1 LAGGAGFG
9 SGVGFGAADG
19 SSFARA
25 ERSGS
30 RRGAGGNLSVSMAP
44 DGRFCRGELVVRE
57 VNCRHDP
64 DIIGRHLSSKERGDM
79 PGGASGRDVLERAL
93 SQLGEGHPGFE
104 RR

>member
-1 LAGGAGFG
+1 LSALAGGAGFG
-9 SGVGFGAADG
+9 SGVGFG
-19 SSFARA
+19 
-25 ERSGS
+25 
-30 RRGAGGNLSVSMAP
+30 VAP
-44 DGRFCRGELVVRE
+44 DGRFCRGELVIRE
-57 VNCRHDP
+57 VNCRHGP